1 MTNGLEPDRVTAR
14 PVSPADARSR
24 RETVLIVTGDCNLG
38 VAATRVLEQE
48 AYDVVTARHAGHAFL
63 AALTETRIDVLISE
77 LTLDDMTGEDL
88 ATTLRRYHPELRS
101 LYIAD
106 EPAPQEQRILV
117 RPFTKD
123 ELLRELSS
131 PVPPATS
138 KASGSTSPRSE
149 R

>member
-14 PVSPADARSR
+14 PVSPADAGSR

-77 LTLDDMTGEDL
+77 FTLDDMTGEDL
-88 ATTLRRYHPELRS
+88 AATLRRYHPELRS

-106 EPAPQEQRILV
+106 EPAEEQRILV

-131 PVPPATS
+131 AVLPTTS
-138 KASGSTSPRSE
+138 KASGNTNPRSE